1 MSSSFWHPFANMS
14 AVARKEFVVDRGE
27 GVWVY
32 DTAGARYLD
41 ATASLWYTLVG
52 HGRTEI
58 IDAMA
63 AQARR
68 LEAYHT
74 FGDFSN
80 PPIAALAERIAGYAP
95 EASSKVFFTS
105 GGSDSVDT
113 AAKMA
118 RRYFQVTGEP
128 ERTILITRSWAYHGM
143 HGFGTSLGG
152 VPGNADGYGT
162 LLPDVV
168 RVPFDSTDAL
178 SAAIDEAGGRRIAA
192 FFCEPVIG
200 AGGVRPAPD
209 GYLKEARRIVSDAG
223 ALFIADEVV
232 TGFGRAGDWFASN
245 RFSLEPDLITFAKGV
260 TSGYLPM
267 GGVITSPRVS
277 APFFADGGPMLR
289 HGYTYSGHPT
299 VAAAAMANLDIL
311 EREGLAGRALELEG
325 TLVEGLESLT
335 DHPLVGG
342 HRSGVGFLGA
352 LVLAPDALARD
363 ADLPVKAF
371 LAARAAGV
379 ICRPIGGDGLQVSP
393 PLSITDAEFDQLI
406 ALLRR
411 GLDALP
417 VGT

>member
-1 MSSSFWHPFANMS
+1 
-14 AVARKEFVVDRGE
+14 
-27 GVWVY
+27 
-32 DTAGARYLD
+32 
-41 ATASLWYTLVG
+41 
-52 HGRTEI
+52 
-58 IDAMA
+58 
-63 AQARR
+63 
-68 LEAYHT
+68 
-74 FGDFSN
+74 
-80 PPIAALAERIAGYAP
+80 
-95 EASSKVFFTS
+95 
-105 GGSDSVDT
+105 
-113 AAKMA
+113 
-118 RRYFQVTGEP
+118 
-128 ERTILITRSWAYHGM
+128 
-143 HGFGTSLGG
+143 
-152 VPGNADGYGT
+152 
-162 LLPDVV
+162 
-168 RVPFDSTDAL
+168 
-178 SAAIDEAGGRRIAA
+178 
-192 FFCEPVIG
+192 
-200 AGGVRPAPD
+200 
-209 GYLKEARRIVSDAG
+209 
-223 ALFIADEVV
+223 
-232 TGFGRAGDWFASN
+232 
-245 RFSLEPDLITFAKGV
+245 
-260 TSGYLPM
+260 M